1 MVFQKSCVNKYAFI
15 LTMVCLDEYFLE
27 SIAAV
32 ENDWIL
38 PKRNMLKELIKMK
51 KHLQVNP
58 VFLSRLGAVRV
69 QPFFFQ
75 ELLESHPVLNLQC
88 VKNSDKLCDACS
100 GGNANRSFIFQPLT
114 YNLDPLDIREG
125 KSSAKVYH
133 DWESL
138 V

>member
-1 MVFQKSCVNKYAFI
+1 MVFQKSCVIKYAFI

-58 VFLSRLGAVRV
+58 VFLSWRGAVRV
-69 QPFFFQ
+69 QPFFQ
-75 ELLESHPVLNLQC
+75 ELLESHPVVNVQC
-88 VKNSDKLCDACS
+88 VKNSDKLCDVCS
-100 GGNANRSFIFQPLT
+100 GRNATRSFIFQPLT
-114 YNLDPLDIREG
+114 YNLDTLDIREG